1 MAAERASAPPL
12 LFGLLLFAALTVLLT
27 RGSLIDQA
35 PPLVSLRQV
44 DGVRVL
50 FGEGF
55 IRQGVSHLF
64 DGATLK
70 SVTKMTEPSADAL
83 PVLFGVDPE
92 TRLVDGMALELYP
105 AEVGTRLE
113 VGWMSARQ
121 RLAMGIP
128 LHPDRMSLDDWCTL
142 PGIGEKMA
150 TRIEQDRQK
159 YGDFGSY
166 EALDR
171 VKGIGPAKMKSLR
184 RYFSVI
190 DKSLD

>member
-1 MAAERASAPPL
+1 MAAERTAAPPL

-35 PPLVSLRQV
+35 PPLLSARQV

-50 FGEGF
+50 LGEGF
-55 IRQGVSHLF
+55 AHQGISHFF
-64 DGATLK
+64 DGSTLDG
-70 SVTKMTEPSADAL
+70 VINMTAL
-83 PVLFGVDPE
+83 DGETLTVPPGLDPG
-92 TRLVDGMALELYP
+92 TRLVDGMALEVIETADKSSLD
-105 AEVGTRLE
+105 

-121 RLAMGIP
+121 RLALGIP

-150 TRIEQDRQK
+150 ARIESDRQK

-166 EALDR
+166 EALER
-171 VKGIGPAKMKSLR
+171 VKGIGPAKIKLLR
-184 RYFSVI
+184 KFFVSE
-190 DKSLD
+190 DK